1 MLKAISLIC
10 STVAQALLLVL
21 LLAGAARAH
30 SVEAARAAY
39 AEGRFIHAAE
49 LAASLETS
57 EGYALAA
64 RSLAIYSYY
73 IARYDEKQALFDRAA
88 LLAREAIRL
97 DPANPEAHLELAH
110 VMGRQAQTLG
120 VLKAVNEG
128 YAEKVRAAIEE
139 ALRLD
144 PEMVPAHLSL
154 ATWHAEA
161 VNGGGFLASVLYGA
175 TKKGALEHYR
185 KALELAPG
193 EKVVLVE
200 YALGLLLLDEDRNRE
215 QARDLLMRAIEMP
228 PEDAHDRIIHRRA
241 VMRLTALDGQ
251 QSRRRQP
258 RTNRSVGLPYAA
270 ALAHGA
276 AMV

>member
-10 STVAQALLLVL
+10 STVAQALLW
-21 LLAGAARAH
+21 AGAAGAQ
-30 SVEAARAAY
+30 SIEAARTAY
-39 AEGRFIHAAE
+39 AEGRFIDAAG
-49 LAASLETS
+49 LAVSLETS
-57 EGYALAA
+57 GGYALAA
-64 RSLAIYSYY
+64 KSLAIHSYY
-73 IARYDEKQALFDRAA
+73 IARDDEKQALFDRAT
-88 LLAREAIRL
+88 LSAREAIRL

-161 VNGGGFLASVLYGA
+161 VNGGGFLAHMLYGA

-200 YALGLLLLDEDRNRE
+200 FALGLLLLDEDRNRE
-215 QARDLLMRAIEMP
+215 QARD
-228 PEDAHDRIIHRRA
+228 
-241 VMRLTALDGQ
+241 
-251 QSRRRQP
+251 
-258 RTNRSVGLPYAA
+258 TNGPQD
-270 ALAHGA
+270 
-276 AMV
+276 

>member
-1 MLKAISLIC
+1 M
-10 STVAQALLLVL
+10 
-21 LLAGAARAH
+21 AGAARAQ

-57 EGYALAA
+57 EGYALAT

-120 VLKAVNEG
+120 VLKAANEG
-128 YAEKVRAAIEE
+128 YAEKVHAAIEE

-161 VNGGGFLASVLYGA
+161 VNGRGFLASVLYGA

-185 KALELAPG
+185 KA
-193 EKVVLVE
+193 
-200 YALGLLLLDEDRNRE
+200 
-215 QARDLLMRAIEMP
+215 
-228 PEDAHDRIIHRRA
+228 
-241 VMRLTALDGQ
+241 TANLF
-251 QSRRRQP
+251 
-258 RTNRSVGLPYAA
+258 
-270 ALAHGA
+270 
-276 AMV
+276 